1 MSKIITVSMSNEM
14 ADSINYRCRGR
25 RGRSE
30 WIRDA
35 IQCKLDANDPGDLA
49 LEDASTLRI
58 LSELR
63 NRSDVHPKLKAMIE
77 ILL

>member
-1 MSKIITVSMSNEM
+1 MTKIITVSMSADM

-25 RGRSE
+25 RARSE

-35 IQCKLDANDPGDLA
+35 IQCKLDANDPGDLT
-49 LEDASTLRI
+49 LEDASTARI
-58 LSELR
+58 MSELR
-63 NRSDVHPKLKAMIE
+63 NRNDVPDRLKAMIE

>member
-35 IQCKLDANDPGDLA
+35 IQCKLDANDPSDLS

-58 LSELR
+58 MSELR
-63 NRSDVHPKLKAMIE
+63 NRADIPDRLKAMIE

>member
-1 MSKIITVSMSNEM
+1 MSKIITVSMSADM

-35 IQCKLDANDPGDLA
+35 IKCKLDANDPGDLA
-49 LEDASTLRI
+49 LNDASTMRLM
-58 LSELR
+58 SELR
-63 NRSDVHPKLKAMIE
+63 SRDDVPEKLKALIE